1 MRSTVRSLR
10 DRGVAQPPYRPVK
23 VLVPLLLLLSVPGVL
38 AGRSVDVTAAGDD
51 DMEVVQCPAEFNL
64 GTAYLEASEW
74 STEELARY
82 RCKWYE
88 DTRIRSVET
97 ELGERSLTVRV
108 TVEQMGGSDV
118 EMKLHVSLVE
128 DGKVLVSKK
137 EGVEVDEGE
146 RDREAVHLRMGR
158 DELLES
164 RPELTLGIDRIERD

>member
-1 MRSTVRSLR
+1 MCSPVRSLR
-10 DRGVAQPPYRPVK
+10 DRAVAQPPYHPLT
-23 VLVPLLLLLSVPGVL
+23 VLAMLLLLLAVPGVL
-38 AGRSVDVTAAGDD
+38 GGQSGEVTATDD

-74 STEELARY
+74 STEELGRY

-88 DTRIRSVET
+88 DTRIRRVET
-97 ELGERSLTVRV
+97 ELGDRSLKVRV

-118 EMKLHVSLVE
+118 EVKLHVSLVSGGE
-128 DGKVLVSKK
+128 VLVSEK
-137 EGVEVDEGE
+137 EGVEVEEGE